1 VNTREGWRGNS
12 SQNWVENT
20 NMTDCISRLF
30 CRSIF
35 LDDDI
40 LFWCLYSYSVPVTQ
54 VDVGMALIHIG
65 LDELTSVLEV
75 DAWMRLTW
83 KDEYLTW
90 NQSDYEGKARE

>member
-1 VNTREGWRGNS
+1 MIVHE
-12 SQNWVENT
+12 
-20 NMTDCISRLF
+20 
-30 CRSIF
+30 IF
-35 LDDDI
+35 
-40 LFWCLYSYSVPVTQ
+40 PVTQ

>member
-1 VNTREGWRGNS
+1 MIVHEIVS
-12 SQNWVENT
+12 
-20 NMTDCISRLF
+20 
-30 CRSIF
+30 
-35 LDDDI
+35 
-40 LFWCLYSYSVPVTQ
+40 VTQ

-90 NQSDYEGKARE
+90 NQSDYEGKTRE